1 VQLGVPESGRPVLL
15 LAEDEPT
22 LAILLTDQL
31 QLMGYRVAG
40 PFANCATALAWL
52 ASNTP
57 DSAILDLHP
66 GDAPCSKVAI
76 ELCRRNIPFV
86 VLSGG
91 EDLPDPMRE
100 VIQGA
105 PILEKPANL
114 ESILEALAK
123 L

>member
-15 LAEDEPT
+15 LAEEEPT
-22 LAILLTDQL
+22 IAILLTDKL

-52 ASNTP
+52 ATNTP
-57 DSAILDLHP
+57 DLAILDVHL
-66 GDAPCSKVAI
+66 GDGPCTEVAV
-76 ELCRRNIPFV
+76 ELRQRNIPFV
-86 VLSGG
+86 VCSGG
-91 EDLPDPMRE
+91 EDLPDQVRE
-100 VIQGA
+100 LIRGA
-105 PILEKPANL
+105 PIIEKPASL